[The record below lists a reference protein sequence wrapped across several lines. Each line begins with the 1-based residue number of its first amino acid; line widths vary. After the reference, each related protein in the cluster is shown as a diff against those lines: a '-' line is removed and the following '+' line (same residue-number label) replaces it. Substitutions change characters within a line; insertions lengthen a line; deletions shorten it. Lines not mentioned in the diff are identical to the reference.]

1 MIFRSVEFGAI
12 RTMSSPQGEPMFC
25 AKDVCEMLELRT
37 QKVVQRLGDDVLLK
51 YPIVDNLGRTQQAT
65 LNRCDEQIAQ
75 LQLSEEHPLADD
87 DAVWDEGTAIG
98 RNRKRVSRKAPSFL
112 VWSNQIILHCNR
124 LPRPSGY
131 CLGCLHPSNG
141 R

>member
-25 AKDVCEMLELRT
+25 AKDVCEVLELRT
-37 QKVVQRLGDDVLLK
+37 PKVVQRLMDDVLSK

-65 LNRCDEQIAQ
+65 LNRRNEQIAQ

-87 DAVWDEGTAIG
+87 DCCMG
-98 RNRKRVSRKAPSFL
+98 REYRD
-112 VWSNQIILHCNR
+112 W
-124 LPRPSGY
+124 
-131 CLGCLHPSNG
+131 
-141 R
+141 

>member
-75 LQLSEEHPLADD
+75 LQLSEEHSLADD
-87 DAVWDEGTAIG
+87 DCCMG
-98 RNRKRVSRKAPSFL
+98 R
-112 VWSNQIILHCNR
+112 
-124 LPRPSGY
+124 GY
-131 CLGCLHPSNG
+131 
-141 R
+141 RDW